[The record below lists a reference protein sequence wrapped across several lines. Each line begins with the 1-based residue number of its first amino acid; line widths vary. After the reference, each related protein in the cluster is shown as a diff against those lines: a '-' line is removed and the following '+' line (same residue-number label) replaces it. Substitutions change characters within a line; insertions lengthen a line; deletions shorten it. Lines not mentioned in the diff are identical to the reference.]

1 MSKWGWLVC
10 CLAVLAPWAGVNAQ
24 DLAADA
30 AQAERERIA
39 RERNA
44 ITQQQAQDEGQCQQR
59 FAVDDCLRS
68 VRRQARERLHSL
80 RQQEERLDEAQR
92 QERAQRRLRAI
103 ELRQQEHAATQP
115 PVPTRQATPRQLKSA
130 PAPSGDPRA
139 HAQQQQR
146 AQAEKAQRRTALQEQ
161 AAERRRARLEKEE
174 VARQRKAQRDARR
187 AEEASRGRSRA
198 AALPAAS
205 AAQ

>member
-68 VRRQARERLHSL
+68 VRRQVRERLHSL

-103 ELRQQEHAATQP
+103 ELRQQEHAAMQP
-115 PVPTRQATPRQLKSA
+115 PVPTRQATPRQPKSA

-139 HAQQQQR
+139 HAQQQR
-146 AQAEKAQRRTALQEQ
+146 AQTEKAQRRTALQEQ

-187 AEEASRGRSRA
+187 AEEANRGRSRA